1 MEGGESQV
9 PEVEQTKEM
18 VKKRVMKEG
27 PVLGETWRKVL
38 SWNLN
43 GVRSRL
49 ADGSFW
55 RAIEGY
61 DILCLSEFRCPRK
74 TFLRKRDVRSKFE
87 EMGYRYWG
95 EHVTQG
101 NAGYAG
107 VVIISKVPFEYEE
120 RGVGDY
126 ELDKEGRLV
135 LVDFGTF
142 SLATG
147 YFPNSGK
154 RGNLVGMEKRVK
166 FNRAVMATLKNIEKP
181 FLLVGDLNVV
191 GGQEGVEGGLQADHW
206 ADHPGC
212 SSAERA
218 DFAELKRVN
227 DLVDMQVE
235 SGVEGFSKVCGCNGR
250 HDVRAMT
257 IDFVLASRCL
267 YEGGWLKDFRR
278 VSHIAT
284 SDHLPQSFR
293 VNSSLFP
300 APVRPILLSDVAK
313 EHEGSYG
320 SFMGVAGLVL
330 QELGPKGSN
339 FFLNEHAVGTD
350 GDGAEV
356 CAKLQD
362 CVRRAWEFI
371 QKWDP
376 NETGVVSCEKINEM
390 FSAEGKKDGQS
401 TEKFVDIC
409 DAEILT
415 SMENVE
421 RKYKPLKIQ
430 AEVSFGESR
439 SMAMFDSGATRSL
452 ISKETLDRHLG
463 SKVAREA
470 LCKKGYQPYFELADK
485 SVVQSMG
492 EVALQFEVS
501 GKTFTHIFYVLKE
514 CSQELIL
521 GNDFMLAKKACLN
534 YRTGELILY
543 NEGGEEV
550 ITPFGLT
557 EQCETPSLYSVLY
570 ARSDMTLPPFHFGGM
585 EVECARRS
593 GLRGRKVW
601 GFCSVLQDCVLT
613 PNGVADVDHGR
624 GLAWVTN
631 TSSKQVRVRKGDP
644 VFLYGSR

>member
-9 PEVEQTKEM
+9 PEAEQEKEM

-27 PVLGETWRKVL
+27 PVLGETWRKIL

-181 FLLVGDLNVV
+181 FVLVGDLNVV

-300 APVRPILLSDVAK
+300 APVRPILLSEVAK

-320 SFMGVAGLVL
+320 SFMGVAGV
-330 QELGPKGSN
+330 GS
-339 FFLNEHAVGTD
+339 
-350 GDGAEV
+350 
-356 CAKLQD
+356 
-362 CVRRAWEFI
+362 
-371 QKWDP
+371 
-376 NETGVVSCEKINEM
+376 
-390 FSAEGKKDGQS
+390 
-401 TEKFVDIC
+401 
-409 DAEILT
+409 
-415 SMENVE
+415 
-421 RKYKPLKIQ
+421 
-430 AEVSFGESR
+430 
-439 SMAMFDSGATRSL
+439 
-452 ISKETLDRHLG
+452 
-463 SKVAREA
+463 ARIR
-470 LCKKGYQPYFELADK
+470 P
-485 SVVQSMG
+485 
-492 EVALQFEVS
+492 
-501 GKTFTHIFYVLKE
+501 
-514 CSQELIL
+514 
-521 GNDFMLAKKACLN
+521 
-534 YRTGELILY
+534 
-543 NEGGEEV
+543 
-550 ITPFGLT
+550 
-557 EQCETPSLYSVLY
+557 
-570 ARSDMTLPPFHFGGM
+570 
-585 EVECARRS
+585 
-593 GLRGRKVW
+593 
-601 GFCSVLQDCVLT
+601 
-613 PNGVADVDHGR
+613 
-624 GLAWVTN
+624 
-631 TSSKQVRVRKGDP
+631 
-644 VFLYGSR
+644 